1 MRRSIQTQR
10 GAAAIYLALLL
21 VPLFGMVFLAI
32 EGSRY
37 VQKKNRLADASEAA
51 VMALSMAD
59 RTTTDAQG
67 RQPSVYNRQLSDAYL
82 NAYIRNIKE
91 INDVTVVR
99 TEGEEQLQ
107 GEEADYIQYQLA
119 TSTKHDS
126 WLANTMV
133 PSFDKQQDIV
143 NRARAKSYPVNLQR
157 NVDIVFVSDFSGS
170 MNNSWDNQSKISVL
184 KREIAKLSAN
194 LLSDEAKDQGFDHRL
209 SFVPFNLRTQE
220 QTNTKSYCVSQLIY
234 KDNVT
239 NAPTDYDDL
248 DWYSW
253 SAYPNACYDKYGSRY
268 RCVSALDCS
277 SSSFYCP
284 VSYSDS
290 QQNDAKTIQAIF
302 DATEAETRV
311 HRPKGTIRPYPDP
324 LAFIDIEKS
333 VSHLF
338 EHKLGT
344 EKSQHF
350 NTSYKLFGNG
360 ICQSNFSSIKL
371 TTSKSE
377 FDQVQG
383 MNATGGTA
391 VFQGIMRGAQILA
404 EGIPGPGASDEVQE
418 EYHRR
423 AKMLLILSDGTEDPY
438 TQTFTKLVNAGMC
451 GALRQRFADGE
462 LDLYIG
468 VVGIDFKATDQDAF
482 VQCVG
487 EANILDASKPSQL
500 EEVLETLIQ
509 RGART
514 DGISR
519 LYYRHSG

>member
-184 KREIAKLSAN
+184 KREIAKLSSN
-194 LLSDEAKDQGFDHRL
+194 LLSDDAKDQGFDHRL
-209 SFVPFNLRTQE
+209 SFVPFNMRTQE
-220 QTNTKSYCVSQLIY
+220 THRGNSYCVSQLIY
-234 KDNVT
+234 KKNVA
-239 NAPTDYDDL
+239 NAPTDYHDIN
-248 DWYSW
+248 WYNW
-253 SAYPNACYDKYGSRY
+253 SAYSVDTVNNCAYHSYYCPSRY
-268 RCVSALDCS
+268 S
-277 SSSFYCP
+277 SR
-284 VSYSDS
+284 
-290 QQNDAKTIQAIF
+290 QRNEAKTLQTVFA
-302 DATEAETRV
+302 ATSNETAYT
-311 HRPKGTIRPYPDP
+311 HFPDP
-324 LAFIDIEKS
+324 LAFIDIDKS

-338 EHKLGT
+338 EHKMST
-344 EKSQHF
+344 EPKQHF
-350 NTSYKLFGNG
+350 RTSYSLFTGG
-360 ICQSNFSSIKL
+360 MCSSNFSSIKL

-377 FDQVQG
+377 FDRVQG